1 MPSPAAIA
9 TDDASQLDAEIEALE
24 EVLKRLRA
32 MREAV
37 AKPIAEEPAVLPD
50 AVPVAFRDDD
60 LIEIHAAAK
69 RFRMAEDTI
78 RYWCRTYGVGV
89 RRDGRWRVSVS
100 KMQARL
106 AA

>member
-1 MPSPAAIA
+1 MSSPAAIA
-9 TDDASQLDAEIEALE
+9 TDDASQLDAEIGALE

-37 AKPIAEEPAVLPD
+37 AKRAADGPAILPD
-50 AVPVAFRDDD
+50 AGAAAFRDED

-89 RRDGRWRVSVS
+89 RRGGRWRVSVS